1 MADDVVGKLIF
12 QVDTDVDGAKKGL
25 EDFQEEL
32 KDTQEEAKRTDT
44 EVGKAS
50 EGISVKGVAIATAVG
65 VAVMKLGQEVA
76 KATNEI
82 QEGQATIVNATG
94 ATGEAL
100 DGLMETA
107 KAVYADNEATFDE
120 VARAIGEVNTRL
132 GYTGEE
138 LETTTGLFLDFAD
151 ATGQDVQQSVTA
163 VTQAM
168 NRWNLD
174 AEELPLLLDKLTVAG
189 QASGVSV
196 ATLTANLT
204 ANAGTLQ
211 TMGYSMD
218 EAISMMMTF
227 EKQGI
232 DSNAVLMAMKK
243 SFQDSATAGT
253 DARADW
259 DNLLD
264 SITNATDQA
273 EANSIAMDAFGAR
286 IATDM
291 VSALQSGSLNF
302 DEFSDAIANAGGALE
317 ATDEASK
324 TTADR
329 IETLKHSITLMLAEV
344 GEEIAPIIED
354 ILPTV
359 KQLLQAVFDAIK
371 PIIPVLGDL
380 IKQLLPPLMEIV
392 IGIVDVL
399 VPIIENLLPTLSSL
413 LKLVGTVLGSI
424 LTVISPILDI
434 VTEILGIGMGL
445 VSSMLTPLLN
455 LLTPIFQLISDAIN
469 AVLTPLLT
477 VIQGIVKW
485 IEGIVNGIKWLISWL
500 GDGVKAFLGLN
511 DAIEQTEQTAVWFT
525 ESMGKAT
532 ETVKTYTSSVKGM
545 SSAMRGGHAVFD
557 ESTMVVE
564 EHTEAVQTAT
574 EAVEENTETIEEN
587 TEAEAEN
594 TEKTEENNE
603 AQREA
608 ERLARE
614 RLKTTE
620 NLDAQLLKQDIT
632 AKEQGA
638 KYLEANGQIEEAY
651 AIRSQLIEDEFQ
663 RELSTLEAKIQA
675 NEASE
680 ADIVKLRQIY
690 DNKQSELNSQKNEA
704 IIKQDEALRK
714 EQEQINK
721 KKDEEIRKQDEALK
735 KEQERLEKEQTA
747 RLKAEGEARQ
757 KAVEEAE
764 ARRKAL
770 HDSTNAEIV
779 DATNAL
785 HQNIGTAITS
795 LIHEMSN
802 GFSTAEDR
810 VKALKDA
817 TLAFAGI
824 AGNAMYQLGKD
835 LAEGN
840 DAWTNLGKTALKAL
854 ASIVRALAEEMTA
867 RAVLA
872 GFSLNWGGMALLT
885 AGAVSAYI
893 GAGLIDG
900 YADSLLIGKDYIP
913 YDDYPARLHRGE
925 MVLDRMDAEKLRRY
939 GGMYGVEQM
948 ASAPLSMDTQRL
960 SPLNI
965 NNQLSAVIEVDGT
978 QLGIAVLKNIDNA
991 SQFVLR

>member
-32 KDTQEEAKRTDT
+32 KDTQEEAKRTDA

-50 EGISVKGVAIATAVG
+50 DGISVKGVAIATAVG

-82 QEGQATIVNATG
+82 QSGQATIVEATG

-100 DGLMETA
+100 GGLMETA

-163 VTQAM
+163 VSQAM

-259 DNLLD
+259 ESLLD

-273 EANSIAMDAFGAR
+273 EANSIAMEAFGAR

-291 VSALQSGSLNF
+291 VQSLQSGALNF
-302 DEFSDAIANAGGALE
+302 DEFSDAIANAEGTLE

-329 IETLKHSITLMLAEV
+329 IETLKHSITLMLSEV

-413 LKLVGTVLGSI
+413 LKLVGTVLGAI

-434 VTEILGIGMGL
+434 VTEILGIGMSL

-511 DAIEQTEQTAVWFT
+511 DAIEQTEQTAVSFT
-525 ESMGKAT
+525 ESVGKAD
-532 ETVKTYTSSVKGM
+532 ETTKAYTSSVKGM

-603 AQREA
+603 AQKEA
-608 ERLARE
+608 ERLAQE

-620 NLDAQLLKQDIT
+620 NWNQKLLQQNIQTKQNT
-632 AKEQGA
+632 ASE
-638 KYLEANGQIEEAY
+638 LESQGQIEEAY
-651 AIRSQLIEDEFQ
+651 AIRSQLIEDELQ
-663 RELSTLEAKIQA
+663 RELEAMQTKVA
-675 NEASE
+675 ENKATEE
-680 ADIVKLRQIY
+680 DILLVKQY
-690 DNKQSELNSQKNEA
+690 YANKQEENNRKKAEA
-704 IIKQDEALRK
+704 
-714 EQEQINK
+714 
-721 KKDEEIRKQDEALK
+721 IRKQEEKLAK
-735 KEQERLEKEQTA
+735 ATEKEAKKT
-747 RLKAEGEARQ
+747 EET
-757 KAVEEAE
+757 VEETAE
-764 ARRKAL
+764 
-770 HDSTNAEIV
+770 E
-779 DATNAL
+779 
-785 HQNIGTAITS
+785 
-795 LIHEMSN
+795 
-802 GFSTAEDR
+802 TAED
-810 VKALKDA
+810 VKEEIDEISQETADA
-817 TLAFAGI
+817 TVNMEDMVRALSTSLTDSTRVLFAGLI
-824 AGNAMYQLGKD
+824 DGFESVEDKMDAIRNSALSFTGTVGKMMVSLGKD
-835 LAEGN
+835 LADGE
-840 DAWTNLGKTALKAL
+840 DAWTNLGKTALKTL

-867 RAVLA
+867 RAVIAAFELRWA
-872 GFSLNWGGMALLT
+872 GAAALT
-885 AGAVSAYI
+885 AGAVAAYI

-913 YDDYPARLHRGE
+913 YDDFPARLHRGE
-925 MVLDRMDAEKLRRY
+925 MVLDRIDAEKFRRY

-978 QLGIAVLKNIDNA
+978 QLGIAVLRNIDNA
-991 SQFVLR
+991 SQFVLRG

>member
-12 QVDTDVDGAKKGL
+12 QVNTDVDDAKKGL

-32 KDTQEEAKRTDT
+32 KDTQEEAKKTDT

-76 KATNEI
+76 KATSEI
-82 QEGQATIVNATG
+82 QSGQANIVNATG

-100 DGLMETA
+100 SGLMESA
-107 KAVYADNEATFDE
+107 KSVYAENEASFDE
-120 VARAIGEVNTRL
+120 ISRAIGEVNTRL
-132 GYTGEE
+132 GYTGEV
-138 LETTTGLFLDFAD
+138 LESTTGLFLDFAG
-151 ATGQDVQQSVTA
+151 ATGQDVQQSVIA
-163 VTQAM
+163 VSQAM

-196 ATLTANLT
+196 SALTANLT
-204 ANAGTLQ
+204 ANASTLQ
-211 TMGYSMD
+211 AMGYSMD
-218 EAISMMMTF
+218 DAIAMMMQF

-232 DSNAVLMAMKK
+232 DSNAVLMGMKK
-243 SFQDSATAGT
+243 SFEDSANAGT

-264 SITNATDQA
+264 SITNATDQT
-273 EANSIAMDAFGAR
+273 EANSIAIEAFGGK

-291 VSALQSGSLNF
+291 VQSLQSGKLNF
-302 DEFSDAIANAGGALE
+302 DEFAEAVANAEGTLE

-329 IETLKHSITLMLAEV
+329 IETLKHSITLMLSEV

-359 KQLLQAVFDAIK
+359 KQLLEAVFEALK

-392 IGIVDVL
+392 IGLTDVI
-399 VPIIENLLPTLSSL
+399 VPIIENVLPPLASL
-413 LKLVGTVLGSI
+413 LKLVGTVLSAV
-424 LTVISPILDI
+424 LTIISPILSIATD
-434 VTEILGIGMGL
+434 ILGIGLDL

-455 LLTPIFQLISDAIN
+455 LLTPIFQLIADAIN
-469 AVLTPLLT
+469 AVLTPLVT
-477 VIQGIVKW
+477 VMQTIVGW
-485 IEGIVNGIKWLISWL
+485 IEGIVNGIKWLFGWL
-500 GDGVKAFLGLN
+500 GDGIKKMLGFSDAVEETEQELVSFSGAVDESATEVKDYSATAVDMAVALGKGADAFDKATGAVF
-511 DAIEQTEQTAVWFT
+511 DYSTTVTEATQAIEGKTEATNDNT
-525 ESMGKAT
+525 KAT
-532 ETVKTYTSSVKGM
+532 EKNT
-545 SSAMRGGHAVFD
+545 
-557 ESTMVVE
+557 
-564 EHTEAVQTAT
+564 
-574 EAVEENTETIEEN
+574 ENTRKN
-587 TEAEAEN
+587 
-594 TEKTEENNE
+594 KE
-603 AQREA
+603 AQEEA
-608 ERLARE
+608 ERLANE

-620 NLDAQLLKQDIT
+620 NLNAQLLQQNIQIR
-632 AKEQGA
+632 EQGA
-638 KYLEANGQIEEAY
+638 KELELAGDIEGAY
-651 AIRSQLIEDEFQ
+651 AIRSRLLDEEMA
-663 RELSTLEAKIQA
+663 RELSALEKKVRA
-675 NEASE
+675 NEATE
-680 ADIVKLRQIY
+680 ADITKLKQIY
-690 DNKQSELNSQKNEA
+690 ANKHEQLNKQKDDA
-704 IIKQDEALRK
+704 IQ
-714 EQEQINK
+714 
-721 KKDEEIRKQDEALK
+721 KQDEALK
-735 KEQERLEKEQTA
+735 KEQERLEKEQTDK
-747 RLKAEGEARQ
+747 LKAEEEERI
-757 KAVEEAE
+757 KAVQQAEAE
-764 ARRKAL
+764 RKAL

-785 HQNIGTAITS
+785 SQNLGVAITG
-795 LIHEMSN
+795 LIHEMTN
-802 GFSTAEDR
+802 GFSTAEDK
-810 VKALKDA
+810 VKALKSA
-817 TLAFAGI
+817 TLAFAGLT
-824 AGNAMYQLGKD
+824 GNAMYQLGKD
-835 LAEGN
+835 IAEGK
-840 DAWTNLGKTALKAL
+840 DAWANLGKTALKAL
-854 ASIVRALAEEMTA
+854 ASIVRALAEQMA
-867 RAVLA
+867 AQAVIA
-872 GFSLNWGGMALLT
+872 GFEFRYGAAAALT
-885 AGAVSAYI
+885 AGSVAAFV

-925 MVLDRMDAEKLRRY
+925 MVLDRMDAEKFRRY

>member
-32 KDTQEEAKRTDT
+32 KDTQEEAKKTDT

-82 QEGQATIVNATG
+82 QSGQANIVNATG

-100 DGLMETA
+100 SGLMESA
-107 KAVYADNEATFDE
+107 KAVYADSEESFDE
-120 VARAIGEVNTRL
+120 VSRAIGEVNTRL
-132 GYTGEE
+132 GYTGEA
-138 LETTTGLFLDFAD
+138 LETTTGLFLDFAG
-151 ATGQDVQQSVTA
+151 ATGQDVQQSVIA

-196 ATLTANLT
+196 SALTANLT
-204 ANAGTLQ
+204 ANASTLQ
-211 TMGYSMD
+211 AMGYSMD
-218 EAISMMMTF
+218 DAIAMMMQF

-243 SFQDSATAGT
+243 SFEDSANAGT

-264 SITNATDQA
+264 SITNATDQT
-273 EANSIAMDAFGAR
+273 EANALAVEAFGSK

-291 VSALQSGSLNF
+291 VVSLQSGKLNF
-302 DEFSDAIANAGGALE
+302 DEFADAVANAEGTLE

-329 IETLKHSITLMLAEV
+329 IETLKHSITLMLSEV

-359 KQLLQAVFDAIK
+359 KQLLEAVFEALK

-392 IGIVDVL
+392 IGLVDVI
-399 VPIIENLLPTLSSL
+399 VPIIENVLPPLASL
-413 LKLVGTVLGSI
+413 LKLVGTVLSAVLTI
-424 LTVISPILDI
+424 LNPILSI
-434 VTEILGIGMGL
+434 VTDVLGIGMDL

-455 LLTPIFQLISDAIN
+455 LLTPIFQLIADAIN
-469 AVLTPLLT
+469 AVLTPLVT
-477 VIQGIVKW
+477 VMQTIVGW
-485 IEGIVNGIKWLISWL
+485 IESIVNGIKWLFGWI
-500 GDGVKAFLGLN
+500 GDGIKKMFGFN
-511 DAIEQTEQTAVWFT
+511 DAVEETEQELVSFSGAVDESATEVKDYSATAVDMAVALGKGADAFD
-525 ESMGKAT
+525 KAT
-532 ETVKTYTSSVKGM
+532 G
-545 SSAMRGGHAVFD
+545 AVFD
-557 ESTMVVE
+557 FSTTV
-564 EHTEAVQTAT
+564 TEATQAIEGKT
-574 EAVEENTETIEEN
+574 EATK
-587 TEAEAEN
+587 A
-594 TEKTEENNE
+594 NNE
-603 AQREA
+603 AQKEA
-608 ERLARE
+608 ERLANE

-620 NLDAQLLKQDIT
+620 NLNAQLLQQNIQIR
-632 AKEQGA
+632 EQGA
-638 KYLEANGQIEEAY
+638 KELELAGDIEGAY
-651 AIRSQLIEDEFQ
+651 SIRMQLLDEEYA
-663 RELSTLEAKIQA
+663 RELKALKAKVDA
-675 NEASE
+675 NEATE
-680 ADIVKLRQIY
+680 EDIIRLNRLYATKQEQL
-690 DNKQSELNSQKNEA
+690 NKQKDDA
-704 IIKQDEALRK
+704 IK
-714 EQEQINK
+714 
-721 KKDEEIRKQDEALK
+721 KQDEALK
-735 KEQERLEKEQTA
+735 KEQEKLEKEQTA
-747 RLKAEGEARQ
+747 KLKAEEEERI
-757 KAVEEAE
+757 KAVQQAEAE
-764 ARRKAL
+764 RKAL

-779 DATNAL
+779 NATNAL
-785 HQNIGTAITS
+785 NQNIGSALTA
-795 LIHEMSN
+795 LLHEMTN
-802 GFSTAEDR
+802 GLSTTEER
-810 VKALKDA
+810 VKSLKSA
-817 TLAFAGI
+817 TLAFAGF
-824 AGNAMYQLGKD
+824 AGDAMSQLAKD
-835 LAEGN
+835 LVEGN

-854 ASIVRALAEEMTA
+854 AAIVRALAEEMTA
-867 RAVLA
+867 RAVIA
-872 GFSLNWGGMALLT
+872 GFEMRYVMAGLLT
-885 AGAVSAYI
+885 GGAVAAYI
-893 GAGLIDG
+893 AASAIEGW
-900 YADSLLIGKDYIP
+900 ADSLLIGKDYVP
-913 YDDYPARLHRGE
+913 YDGYPAMLHRGE
-925 MVLDRMDAEKLRRY
+925 MVLDRTDAERFRRY